1 MPSAE
6 CTEVA
11 VRSNSGSPSVPVAPL
26 QSMDC
31 AESSGRELMNHCAH
45 DQRAAGH
52 SKLRGAALAGGIFA
66 FLLSYGFFQEK
77 IMTEDAQHAKKN

>member
-1 MPSAE
+1 MPTAE

-26 QSMDC
+26 QSMECAD
-31 AESSGRELMNHCAH
+31 AESSGRELMNDCAH
-45 DQRAAGH
+45 GQRAAGH

-66 FLLSYGFFQEK
+66 CLLS
-77 IMTEDAQHAKKN
+77 